1 MDVMPLTAPL
11 QAALGELRE
20 GRGAQGETL
29 VVAALREA
37 RARHGRR
44 SFENAAALFDLGRFY
59 AVSRNLPQAA
69 EAMRCAVDLKLPGD
83 RWTKDRLSYLAT
95 LGEILM
101 FDGRYDAA
109 LDALRESAEG
119 RLAFYGAEHSE
130 YASGLGPLA
139 EVLWRAGKSDEAL
152 PLIRKA
158 VEILV
163 ADGQPKVI
171 STLAFRAFIHHAAKQ
186 SGSAFA
192 DLPRMLDELRDELV
206 ANIVHTAGHMKD
218 KAAALLVL
226 NDLRGW
232 IESHWGQEHRAL
244 VTVLVGIA
252 DCKRVLGDHKAQQGN
267 LFRLL
272 GLFQSSGETTHAIKV
287 LQLLAEAHVAA
298 GQTVEAE
305 RTYDQAL
312 ALARDHGDHRRLT
325 NVLRSFGQFRQAQ
338 GRLDEAEALFGE
350 AALEAHAADDPEAES
365 RALIA
370 LGILLQHGGRP
381 DQARPILEAVLD
393 LLPPKRPDLLAVR
406 SHLTAIESGGSCGCA
421 DMGFSV
427 SERLRALVLPSLPP
441 GLLKDLRWE
450 PGKGVQMSLSRA
462 ATAEEQKLLQGVLDH
477 VLEELR
483 PEDDAAGSQ

>member
-1 MDVMPLTAPL
+1 MPLTAPL

-37 RARHGRR
+37 RARHGRT

-59 AVSRNLPQAA
+59 AVSRKLPQAA
-69 EAMRCAVDLKLPGD
+69 EAIRCAVDLKLPGD

-101 FDGRYDAA
+101 FDGRYEAA

-119 RLAFYGAEHSE
+119 RLAFYGPEHSD
-130 YASGLGPLA
+130 YASGLEPLA
-139 EVLWRAGKSDEAL
+139 EVLWRMGKSDEAL

-163 ADGQPKVI
+163 ADGQPNVI

-186 SGSAFA
+186 KGSAFA

-206 ANIVHTAGHMKD
+206 ANIAHTAGYMKD

-226 NDLRGW
+226 NDLGRW
-232 IESHWGQEHRAL
+232 VESHWGREHRAL
-244 VTVLVGIA
+244 AMVLVGIA
-252 DCKRVLGDHKAQQGN
+252 DCKRVLGDYEAQKTV
-267 LFRLL
+267 LARLL
-272 GLFQSSGETTHAIKV
+272 GLFQSSGETTHAIKA
-287 LQLLAEAHVAA
+287 LQLLAEAHDAS
-298 GQTVEAE
+298 GQKVEAE
-305 RTYDQAL
+305 RTYGKAL
-312 ALARDHGDHRRLT
+312 DLARNHGNRRRLT
-325 NVLRSFGQFRQAQ
+325 NVLRSLGRFRQDE
-338 GRLDEAEALFGE
+338 GRVDEAEALYCE
-350 AALEAHAADDPEAES
+350 AAQTAHAADDLEAES

-370 LGILLQHGGRP
+370 LGILLQHTGRP
-381 DQARPILEAVLD
+381 DEARTILEEVLR

-406 SHLTAIESGGSCGCA
+406 SHLSAIESGGSCGCA

-462 ATAEEQKLLQGVLDH
+462 ATSEEERFLQGVLDH
-477 VLEELR
+477 VLEEFR
-483 PEDDAAGSQ
+483 PEDDAAGDE